1 VAVAVRV
8 KFGVPPLPVTV
19 KGYVPKRVE
28 ALTVILSV
36 EVLPEAGLGVNVG
49 VAPAGSPLMVKV
61 TGELKPF
68 VRVIVTV

>member
-1 VAVAVRV
+1 MAVAVRV

-19 KGYVPKRVE
+19 KGYVPARVE

-36 EVLPEAGLGVNVG
+36 DVLPDAGLGVKTG
-49 VAPAGSPLMVKV
+49 VAPEGRPLMVKV

-68 VRVIVTV
+68 TRVIVTV